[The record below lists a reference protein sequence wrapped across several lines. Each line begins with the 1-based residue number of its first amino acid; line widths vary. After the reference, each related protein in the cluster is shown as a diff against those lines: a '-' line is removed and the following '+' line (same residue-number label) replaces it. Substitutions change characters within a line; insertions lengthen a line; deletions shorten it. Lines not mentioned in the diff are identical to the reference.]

1 MANALISAVNNGVI
15 NATDTRFIQCTKLIM
30 HELRQ
35 HNGALSTSLLHI
47 IMKHSY
53 LFTDETYVEALY
65 TLKHSQI
72 KIVGKGRWRMVRL
85 REEIGS
91 HLGEGI

>member
-1 MANALISAVNNGVI
+1 MANALISAVSNGVV

-35 HNGALSTSLLHI
+35 HNGVLSTDLLHL

-53 LFTDETYVEALY
+53 LFTHETYFEALY

-72 KIVGKGRWRMVRL
+72 KITGKGRWRMVRL
-85 REEIGS
+85 KEAEEING
-91 HLGEGI
+91 LK